1 MLGGNPDLN
10 ITESTISNGTFA
22 VTQIG
27 QGVAWLQIRALN
39 GKDGL
44 KLDLSTTILRL
55 QTTAAGNSS
64 VFDYVAGVLYERRS
78 LFSKNKMEVYGTYTP
93 PPESFGFNMMMMDGS
108 TMNLSEQSGTW
119 SCSFVNSGGYVNGSD
134 KPTSMSF
141 KENATIT
148 INLEGRTDL
157 KTIAKSESPYVV
169 TWSTKPADT
178 TTFVLDAATQE
189 LGFKC
194 KVTDAG
200 LRLMKNK
207 GLVIIVQ

>member
-1 MLGGNPDLN
+1 M
-10 ITESTISNGTFA
+10 
-22 VTQIG
+22 
-27 QGVAWLQIRALN
+27 
-39 GKDGL
+39 
-44 KLDLSTTILRL
+44 
-55 QTTAAGNSS
+55 
-64 VFDYVAGVLYERRS
+64 FDYVAGVPYERRP

-148 INLEGRTDL
+148 INLDGRTDL

-169 TWSTKPADT
+169 TWATKPADT